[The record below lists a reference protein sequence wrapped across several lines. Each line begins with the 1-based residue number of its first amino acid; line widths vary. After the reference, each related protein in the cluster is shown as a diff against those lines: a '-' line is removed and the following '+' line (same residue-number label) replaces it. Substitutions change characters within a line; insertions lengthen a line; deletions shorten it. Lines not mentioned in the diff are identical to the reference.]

1 VAFVDNV
8 LTLLA
13 MFLPTGLE
21 ADDGIV
27 VTENIFKKVEEG
39 MTPIELRLGSNE
51 IFFAVISIQSH

>member
-1 VAFVDNV
+1 
-8 LTLLA
+8 
-13 MFLPTGLE
+13 LPTGLE

-51 IFFAVISIQSH
+51 IFFCRNFNSITLAAVFLPVIF